1 MKTMKQLLLAV
12 LFVPLLNGSN
22 MDAIT
27 RAISTGDVNAL
38 GQYLDQTVEIAIPNQ
53 EDLYEKAEAS
63 AILKGFFSQHVPKAF
78 SQVHQGTSKGNDSLY
93 CIGNLTTSNGTFR
106 VYIYMHLQNGKL
118 SIQEL
123 RFDKE

>member
-1 MKTMKQLLLAV
+1 MKLFLLAV

-27 RAISTGDVNAL
+27 RAISTGDVNTL

-53 EDLYEKAEAS
+53 EDLYEKAQAS
-63 AILKGFFSQHVPKAF
+63 AILKGFFSQNVPKGF
-78 SQVHQGTSKGNDSLY
+78 SQVHQGSSKGNDSIY
-93 CIGNLTTSNGTFR
+93 CIGNLSTSTGIFR